1 MFGFAF
7 SASGIGDFILFGLA
21 CIYIKKKK
29 KAVSCTKSPF

>member
-7 SASGIGDFILFGLA
+7 SASGIGDFILFGLV
-21 CIYIKKKK
+21 CVCVKKK